1 MTDQTSDNTP
11 GLLYLTA
18 SDMQSLGVTVA
29 DVARLLEEVFRHKA
43 AGETVVP
50 PGTLFHR
57 QPLGWF
63 NSLISFVPP
72 LGFAGCKFQCGSP
85 KPAPGAPSIQGL
97 YILSE
102 NASGAMVALM
112 DSRWLTAIRTAAVGA
127 LMARYEA
134 PPGARQL
141 AILGCGLQGRL
152 QLEALKSGAPTLET
166 CLAYDIDPAAAR
178 RYADEMDGRFGVAV
192 TPVDSAE
199 AAVRGS
205 DIVMT
210 AGPILKD
217 RRPVIAA
224 DWLKP
229 GCFVFAQDRDCY
241 VTDDAIR
248 AMDAV
253 VTDDRADVAQAQAHE
268 GFFAAV
274 TRVDKELSEIV
285 RDGRGARRR
294 PEDRVLALM
303 LGIGLEDLG
312 AAVEYYRR
320 AKARGVGTMLPPG
333 WR

>member
-1 MTDQTSDNTP
+1 MTDATP

-18 SDMQSLGVTVA
+18 SDMQSLGVTIA

-43 AGETVVP
+43 AGDVTMP

-57 QPLGWF
+57 PPLGWF

-97 YILSE
+97 YILAE

-112 DSRWLTAIRTAAVGA
+112 DSRWLTAIRTAAVAA
-127 LMARYEA
+127 LMARYDA
-134 PPGARQL
+134 PPGARML
-141 AILGCGLQGRL
+141 GIIGCGLQGRL
-152 QLEALKSGAPTLET
+152 QLEALKSGAPTLER
-166 CLAYDIDPAAAR
+166 CLAYDIDPAVAR

-192 TPVDSAE
+192 TPVASAE
-199 AAVRGS
+199 AAVRGC

-210 AGPILKD
+210 SGPILKD
-217 RRPVIAA
+217 RRPSIRP

-241 VTDDAIR
+241 ITDDAIR

-253 VTDDRADVAQAQAHE
+253 VTDDRADVEQAKAHE
-268 GFFAAV
+268 GFFGAV
-274 TRVDKELSEIV
+274 GRVDKDLAEIV
-285 RDGRGARRR
+285 REGVGARRK

-320 AKARGVGTMLPPG
+320 ARDKGVGTMLPPG